1 MLTCICHH
9 ITEGQYVPI
18 KACTCMYM
26 DETGHISTFLVTN
39 LIIILQW
46 GNKGGEG
53 EGEVY
58 MYTRV
63 TTCLNA
69 KKGGETSKSKILQ
82 ILKRGI

>member
-1 MLTCICHH
+1 MLTYICHH
-9 ITEGQYVPI
+9 ITEGQYIPI

-26 DETGHISTFLVTN
+26 DETGHISNKPHNNTVL
-39 LIIILQW
+39 LQW

-63 TTCLNA
+63 ATCLNA
-69 KKGGETSKSKILQ
+69 KKGGETSKSKILR